1 MKKCLLI
8 SILSIMS
15 FWSFGQQDTSRIK
28 IYADPK
34 IDSMVRSRCDL
45 PMLWRAQLAFST
57 SKDNLVKLQK
67 KFRTYHKDMES
78 EILFDP
84 PYWMFRVGRF
94 VDEDE
99 ALEFINTVRKWYPDA
114 HPVKPYKR

>member
-1 MKKCLLI
+1 MKKYLLV
-8 SILSIMS
+8 SILSIIS
-15 FWSFGQQDTSRIK
+15 FLSYGQEDTSRIK
-28 IYADPK
+28 IYSDSK
-34 IDSMVRSRCDL
+34 IDSMVRSRCDV

-57 SKDNLVKLQK
+57 SKNDLIKLQK
-67 KFRTYHKDMES
+67 RFRTYHKDMES

-94 VDEDE
+94 ADEVE
-99 ALEFINTVRKWYPDA
+99 VLEFINTVRKWYPDA